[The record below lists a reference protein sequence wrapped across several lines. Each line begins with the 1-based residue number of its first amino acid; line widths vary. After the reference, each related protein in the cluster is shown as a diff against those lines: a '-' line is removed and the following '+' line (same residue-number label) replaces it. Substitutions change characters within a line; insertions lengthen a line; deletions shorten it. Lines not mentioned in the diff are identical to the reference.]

1 MDSHAIHLDDAQLG
15 SGQRRALWLQQTLD
29 TEVNHAG
36 QHPSVGPASAAALEH
51 ELSCDVAIIG
61 GGFTG
66 LWTALELL
74 EQAPGIRIAMLEA
87 DICGSGAS
95 GRNGGFAMTW
105 WSKFTTLVEMAG
117 AEGAVE
123 LATRSSHAVAR
134 IGEFAHA
141 HGIGEAF
148 ALDGWLWAAT
158 NPSQA
163 GAWAET
169 NRAIAA
175 AGAEPLRELDATE
188 AAALAGS
195 PVHIGGALDPTV
207 AAVQPAAIAR
217 ALRAAVIS
225 GGVEVFERTPVRSI
239 AAAEPTASSSA
250 IRLETDGGS
259 VRADQ
264 VVLATNAW
272 GARIPELGRGLVVVA
287 SDVVATQP
295 IPERLD
301 ALGLTS
307 QVTISDSRRL
317 VNYYRRTPDG
327 RLLFGRGGGTLAYAS
342 RIGPGFDNPRRRM
355 EGVHSQLRRIYPNL
369 WDVPLTHSW
378 SGPVDYSL
386 SGLPFFVRL
395 EALPGVIAAVGFS
408 GDGVG
413 PTRLAGEILAEMV
426 TRGGD
431 AGLPP
436 AMRRVPHQ
444 LMPPEPVR
452 YLGGRLVRAATDRK
466 ERAEDLS
473 LRPSRLVQLVAA
485 MDPTAGGHA
494 E

>member
-1 MDSHAIHLDDAQLG
+1 MSSDVLHLPGGQLG
-15 SGQRRALWLQQTLD
+15 SGQPRALWLQQAL
-29 TEVNHAG
+29 EAKVNHSG
-36 QHPSVGPASAAALEH
+36 AAADAAAPALSG
-51 ELSCDVAIIG
+51 ELSVDVAIVG

-66 LWTALELL
+66 LWTAWELIT
-74 EQAPGIRIAMLEA
+74 QSPGISVALLEA
-87 DICGSGAS
+87 DICGAGAS

-105 WSKFTTLVEMAG
+105 WSKFTTLVKMAG
-117 AEGAVE
+117 PEGAVA
-123 LATRSSHAVAR
+123 LATRSSEAVAK
-134 IGEFAHA
+134 IGAFAQA
-141 HGIGEAF
+141 HGIADAF

-158 NPSQA
+158 NPSQV
-163 GAWAET
+163 GAWSET

-175 AGAEPLRELDATE
+175 AGAEPLRELDGTE

-195 PVHIGGALDPTV
+195 PVHLGGVLDPTV

-217 ALRAAVIS
+217 ALCAAVIAA
-225 GGVEVFERTPVRSI
+225 GVRVLERTPVRSI
-239 AAAEPTASSSA
+239 AAAPPPGGRRATELT
-250 IRLETDGGS
+250 TDRGS
-259 VRADQ
+259 VIAQQ

-272 GARIPELGRGLVVVA
+272 SAAIPELGRGLVIVA
-287 SDVVATQP
+287 SDVIATTAV
-295 IPERLD
+295 PERLD

-327 RLLFGRGGGTLAYAS
+327 RLLFGRGGGTLAFGS
-342 RIGPGFDNPRRRM
+342 RIGPTFDNPRHRA
-355 EGVHSQLRRIYPNL
+355 EGVHSQLRRIYPSL
-369 WDVPLTHSW
+369 WDVPLTHAW

-395 EALPGVIAAVGFS
+395 KSLPGVVAAVGFS

-436 AMRRVPHQ
+436 AMRRVPHK

-452 YLGGRLVRAATDRK
+452 YLGGRMVRAATDHQ
-466 ERAEDLS
+466 ERALDLS
-473 LRPSRLVQLVAA
+473 LAPGRLTQLVAA
-485 MDPTAGGHA
+485 MDPTSGGHA